1 MIENKKPL
9 IILTGPTAV
18 GKTSASIGLAKSLGC
33 EIISADSMQVYKY
46 MDIGSAKIM
55 PDEMQGVPHYLV
67 DELLPGDEFSVVR
80 FQQMAKA
87 AMEKIYA
94 NGHIPLVVGG
104 TGFYIQA
111 LLYDIDFT
119 ESGEDDSYRREL
131 ETYAKEQGAE
141 KLHEKLKEVDP
152 ISAEKIHANNVKRV
166 IRALEYYKQT
176 GEAISRHNEQERQK
190 ESPYAF
196 AYFVL
201 NDKRDRLYQRIDAR
215 IDEMLLE
222 GLVAE
227 VEKLKE
233 KGCHRGMVSMQGLGY
248 KEILEYLDGE
258 CTLEEAV
265 YKLKRDTRHFAK
277 RQITWFKRERD
288 VIWVDKDAFEYDEEK
303 ILQYMLAVLQERHV
317 WNH

>member
-1 MIENKKPL
+1 M
-9 IILTGPTAV
+9 
-18 GKTSASIGLAKSLGC
+18 
-33 EIISADSMQVYKY
+33 
-46 MDIGSAKIM
+46 
-55 PDEMQGVPHYLV
+55 
-67 DELLPGDEFSVVR
+67 
-80 FQQMAKA
+80 
-87 AMEKIYA
+87 
-94 NGHIPLVVGG
+94 
-104 TGFYIQA
+104 
-111 LLYDIDFT
+111 
-119 ESGEDDSYRREL
+119 

-176 GEAISRHNEQERQK
+176 GEPISRHNEQERQK

-258 CTLEEAV
+258 CTLEEAI

-288 VIWVDKDAFEYDEEK
+288 VIWVDKDTFEYDEEK

>member
-1 MIENKKPL
+1 M
-9 IILTGPTAV
+9 
-18 GKTSASIGLAKSLGC
+18 
-33 EIISADSMQVYKY
+33 
-46 MDIGSAKIM
+46 
-55 PDEMQGVPHYLV
+55 
-67 DELLPGDEFSVVR
+67 
-80 FQQMAKA
+80 
-87 AMEKIYA
+87 
-94 NGHIPLVVGG
+94 
-104 TGFYIQA
+104 
-111 LLYDIDFT
+111 
-119 ESGEDDSYRREL
+119 
-131 ETYAKEQGAE
+131 
-141 KLHEKLKEVDP
+141 
-152 ISAEKIHANNVKRV
+152 

-176 GEAISRHNEQERQK
+176 GEPISRHNEQERQK

-277 RQITWFKRERD
+277 RQITWFKREED
-288 VIWVDKDAFEYDEEK
+288 VIWLNKQDYAYDEDK
-303 ILQYMLAVLQERHV
+303 ILGTMLEILREKDIIK
-317 WNH
+317 